1 MVAAVDIK
9 IEVLTEF
16 LNDLDKDCKERND
29 FTCFVFDQNGF
40 IIGSVIENPPFC
52 ITFIKIKAFF
62 TQNKPIQNGWKV
74 AMANLSMILRLNS
87 GYGVLNLLYFNNY
100 GPR

>member
-16 LNDLDKDCKERND
+16 LNDLDGDCANRND

-40 IIGSVIENPPFC
+40 IIGSVIKNPPC
-52 ITFIKIKAFF
+52 RITFSKIKAIF

-87 GYGVLNLLYFNNY
+87 GYGVLNQLYFNNY

>member
-16 LNDLDKDCKERND
+16 LNKLDGDCANRND

-40 IIGSVIENPPFC
+40 IIGSVIENPLCC
-52 ITFIKIKAFF
+52 IIFSK
-62 TQNKPIQNGWKV
+62 
-74 AMANLSMILRLNS
+74 L
-87 GYGVLNLLYFNNY
+87 
-100 GPR
+100 

>member
-16 LNDLDKDCKERND
+16 LNDLDEDCANRND

-40 IIGSVIENPPFC
+40 IIGSVIENLPCC
-52 ITFIKIKAFF
+52 ITFSKIKPFF
-62 TQNKPIQNGWKV
+62 H
-74 AMANLSMILRLNS
+74 SE
-87 GYGVLNLLYFNNY
+87 
-100 GPR
+100 

>member
-40 IIGSVIENPPFC
+40 IIGSVIENPPCC
-52 ITFIKIKAFF
+52 IIFSKIKPFF
-62 TQNKPIQNGWKV
+62 TQNKPIRSGWKV
-74 AMANLSMILRLNS
+74 AMVNLSIILRLNS
-87 GYGVLNLLYFNNY
+87 GYGVLNPLYFKNY